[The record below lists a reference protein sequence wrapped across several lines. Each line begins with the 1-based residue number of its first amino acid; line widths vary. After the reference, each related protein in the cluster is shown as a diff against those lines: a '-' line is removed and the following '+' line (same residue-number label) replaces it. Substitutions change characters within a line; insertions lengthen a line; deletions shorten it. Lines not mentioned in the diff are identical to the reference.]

1 MKHSINE
8 IFSIHNAENNKTVL
22 ATRRY
27 VETNNVFVATKSRD
41 KEGHLVWARPLS
53 YHINGGKPLKVLD
66 LEAVKL
72 VWLYGEK
79 TWFDTEEELSAHRI
93 IVAAEM
99 AENRIRNLAKKGLAE
114 MIDGMSIEEVKAFM
128 EKMGLW

>member
-8 IFSIHNAENNKTVL
+8 IFCIYNSANSKRVL

-27 VETNNVFVATKSRD
+27 IETNGVLVATRPHESK
-41 KEGHLVWARPLS
+41 GLLVWARPLG
-53 YHINGGKPLKVLD
+53 YHVNSGKPLKVRD
-66 LEAVKL
+66 LEGIKL
-72 VWLYGEK
+72 AWLYGEK

-93 IVAAEM
+93 TVAAEM
-99 AENRIRNLAKKGLAE
+99 AENRIRSLAKKGLAE
-114 MIDGMSIEEVKAFM
+114 MIDEMSVEEVKAFM

>member
-27 VETNNVFVATKSRD
+27 VETNNIFVITRYCE
-41 KEGHLVWARPLS
+41 KEGHLIWARPLS
-53 YHINGGKPLKVLD
+53 YHTNNGKPLKVLD
-66 LEAVKL
+66 LEAVRL

-79 TWFDTEEELSAHRI
+79 TWFDTEEELFAHRI
-93 IVAAEM
+93 IAAAEM
-99 AENRIRNLAKKGLAE
+99 AENRIRNLAKKGLTE
-114 MIDGMSIEEVKAFM
+114 MIDRMSVEEVKVFM

>member
-8 IFSIHNAENNKTVL
+8 IFGIYNAKGDKKVL

-27 VETNNVFVATKSRD
+27 IETNGVFVVTRRCES
-41 KEGHLVWARPLS
+41 EGHLVWARPLS
-53 YHINGGKPLKVLD
+53 SHLNHGKPLKVLD
-66 LEAVKL
+66 LEGVKL

-93 IVAAEM
+93 LVAAEM

-114 MIDGMSIEEVKAFM
+114 MIDEMSVEEVKAFM

>member
-8 IFSIHNAENNKTVL
+8 IFCIYNSANNKRVL

-27 VETNNVFVATKSRD
+27 IETNGVFVVTRPNESK
-41 KEGHLVWARPLS
+41 GLLVWARPLG
-53 YHINGGKPLKVLD
+53 YHVNSGKPLKVRD
-66 LEAVKL
+66 LEGIKL
-72 VWLYGEK
+72 AWLYGEK

-93 IVAAEM
+93 TVAAEM

-114 MIDGMSIEEVKAFM
+114 MIDEMSIEEVKALM

>member
-8 IFSIHNAENNKTVL
+8 IFSIHNAKGDKKVL

-27 VETNNVFVATKSRD
+27 IETNGVFVVTRQRES
-41 KEGHLVWARPLS
+41 EGHLVWARPLNS
-53 YHINGGKPLKVLD
+53 HMNYGKPLKVLD
-66 LEAVKL
+66 LEGIKL

-114 MIDGMSIEEVKAFM
+114 MIDEMSVEEVKALM